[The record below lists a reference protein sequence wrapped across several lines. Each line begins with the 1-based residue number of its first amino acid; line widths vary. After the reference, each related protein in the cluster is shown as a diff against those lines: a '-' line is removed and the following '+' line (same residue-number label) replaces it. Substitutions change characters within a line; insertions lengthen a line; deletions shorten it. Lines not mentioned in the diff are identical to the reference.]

1 MTEILIPVAGML
13 FLLTLVF
20 GSRLITMLDNY
31 FKSKQ
36 LAGVDE
42 LMEIRDRL
50 SQLDDLEERMRVV
63 EAVITDENYQLKK
76 QFDELERGSR

>member
-1 MTEILIPVAGML
+1 MTEVLIPIAGML

-20 GSRLITMLDNY
+20 GSRLIKMLDSY